1 MSKLMKKIYRILI
14 VILSVVTLT
23 TTLMV
28 RVNADGYMYSSDGK
42 LIECSVGF
50 TITSE
55 GIYSVL
61 SDSWKDLK
69 VDNDGDVSKFNSPS
83 DMCLYDDK
91 ETGNQILYVVAPTLT
106 SVRPKSRTSLLLTR
120 SWPTRFFLSSV
131 TLR

>member
-1 MSKLMKKIYRILI
+1 MSKIMKKIYRVLI
-14 VILSVVTLT
+14 VIVSIVTLT

-61 SDSWKDLK
+61 SDSW
-69 VDNDGDVSKFNSPS
+69 
-83 DMCLYDDK
+83 
-91 ETGNQILYVVAPTLT
+91 
-106 SVRPKSRTSLLLTR
+106 
-120 SWPTRFFLSSV
+120 
-131 TLR
+131 